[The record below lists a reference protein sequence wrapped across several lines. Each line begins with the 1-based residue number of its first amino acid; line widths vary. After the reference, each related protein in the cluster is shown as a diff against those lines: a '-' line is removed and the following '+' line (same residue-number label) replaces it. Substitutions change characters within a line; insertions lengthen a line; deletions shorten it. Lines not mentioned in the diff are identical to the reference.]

1 MSTNRAVFVPI
12 TEVSVIEVGHMLWI
26 LSNCPLGSYYLAGIQ
41 ANHYTVLV
49 MPKFQRPISTA
60 IFIELA
66 GISGLSSFGLRTLS
80 IVRVERFD
88 YNSCDADLNN

>member
-12 TEVSVIEVGHMLWI
+12 TEVSVTEVGHMLWI

-41 ANHYTVLV
+41 ENHYTVLV
-49 MPKFQRPISTA
+49 MPKFQCPISTA
-60 IFIELA
+60 IFIEL

-80 IVRVERFD
+80 VVRVERFD
-88 YNSCDADLNN
+88 YNSLLF